1 MRIER
6 THDAEDRLDQAVE
19 ELREAKRVEAEAAD
33 RVRLAN
39 EHVIEL
45 LHKTRKKSTS
55 IQDGGKYY
63 KATIVSPE
71 RVDIDEKGLAKEIG
85 APAFRKVSD
94 LKVNRKKL
102 EEALASG
109 ELSAEVV
116 GKHLHTRDA
125 RPYIR
130 FTEGVLDDA
139 DGPASAGD

>member
-1 MRIER
+1 MI
-6 THDAEDRLDQAVE
+6 D
-19 ELREAKRVEAEAAD
+19 
-33 RVRLAN
+33 
-39 EHVIEL
+39 L
-45 LHKTRKKSTS
+45 LHKLRKKSAS
-55 IQDGGKYY
+55 IKDGGKYY

-85 APAFRKVSD
+85 ATAFRKVSD

-116 GKHLHTRDA
+116 GKHLHTKDA

-139 DGPASAGD
+139 DEPAAAGD